1 MKSNDGRQR
10 DRLLYF
16 SFLLFKNF
24 KIKLIRALIFLL
36 AYFYTA
42 DVEII
47 PDLNTA
53 TFWERTTLALN
64 LKLASCH
71 DICVSEKSG
80 ATVLHPRDYSE
91 HMNFH
96 FADIQCT

>member
-1 MKSNDGRQR
+1 VKRNDGRQS

-24 KIKLIRALIFLL
+24 KIKLTKALIFLL

-47 PDLNTA
+47 PDLNTT
-53 TFWERTTLALN
+53 TFWESTTPALN
-64 LKLASCH
+64 LKIMSCH
-71 DICVSEKSG
+71 DIRVSKKSEV
-80 ATVLHPRDYSE
+80 TVLHPRDYSV
-91 HMNFH
+91 HMNFL
-96 FADIQCT
+96 FADVQST

>member
-1 MKSNDGRQR
+1 MKNNDGRQR

-16 SFLLFKNF
+16 SFLLFKN
-24 KIKLIRALIFLL
+24 KIKLTRALIFLL

-53 TFWERTTLALN
+53 TFWERTTPALN
-64 LKLASCH
+64 LKLVSCH
-71 DICVSEKSG
+71 SIRVSKKSG
-80 ATVLHPRDYSE
+80 AIVLYPRDYLV
-91 HMNFH
+91 HMNFR
-96 FADIQCT
+96 FADVQRT